1 MENSNKLFV
10 RGDANFRVRLGKSII
25 SAALNK
31 IEEGHVSYW
40 TTKVAKYRFTYMMS
54 HLNRL

>member
-25 SAALNK
+25 PAALNK
-31 IEEGHVSYW
+31 IEEGHVSY
-40 TTKVAKYRFTYMMS
+40 
-54 HLNRL
+54 